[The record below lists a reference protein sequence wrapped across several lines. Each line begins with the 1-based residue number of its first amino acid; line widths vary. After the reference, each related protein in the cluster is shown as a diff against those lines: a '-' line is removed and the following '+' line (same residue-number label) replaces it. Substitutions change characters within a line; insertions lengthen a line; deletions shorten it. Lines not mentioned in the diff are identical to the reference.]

1 MKLTMVSVVC
11 ESRRVTMSELEQVDQ
26 VRMTGCLR
34 GRIDV
39 STLRMR
45 YCKCEYD
52 EESIAG
58 FAEQLLKD

>member
-1 MKLTMVSVVC
+1 MG
-11 ESRRVTMSELEQVDQ
+11 ELEQVDQ

-52 EESIAG
+52 EELIAG